1 MSRTEINQEGLQS
14 LAGIDRLVHEP
25 ARLMILTVL
34 AVVESADFL
43 FVMRQTGLTRGNLS
57 SHMSKLEK
65 AGYVCVEKEF
75 VDKIP
80 RTLLRLSEQGR
91 AALEVYREGM
101 MQALGNVPKAPPSV
115 PSERGE
121 G

>member
-1 MSRTEINQEGLQS
+1 MPAAEINQEELQS
-14 LAGIDRLVHEP
+14 LADIDRLVHEP

-43 FVMRQTGLTRGNLS
+43 FVMHQTGLTRGNLS

-80 RTLLRLSEQGR
+80 RTLLRLSDQGR
-91 AALEVYREGM
+91 AALVAYREGM
-101 MQALGNVPKAPPSV
+101 MRVLNDLPG
-115 PSERGE
+115 
-121 G
+121 